1 MVKKKLEFITLMSSP
16 CPWQRLLLLRLQLV
30 LPTILFSCQKLYK
43 NYDLIHAGKESHTDY
58 CTGRT
63 ITLNPSFPCA
73 KVNNK
78 RKKIL

>member
-1 MVKKKLEFITLMSSP
+1 MPLAEIIVAQTPTCLANHFIL
-16 CPWQRLLLLRLQLV
+16 
-30 LPTILFSCQKLYK
+30 CQKLYK

-63 ITLNPSFPCA
+63 ITLNPSLPCA

-78 RKKIL
+78 RKKNCIEF